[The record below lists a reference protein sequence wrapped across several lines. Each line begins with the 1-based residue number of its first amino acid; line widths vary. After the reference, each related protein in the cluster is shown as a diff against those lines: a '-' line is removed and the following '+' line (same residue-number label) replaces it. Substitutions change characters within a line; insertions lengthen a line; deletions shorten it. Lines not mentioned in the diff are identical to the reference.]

1 MIIGI
6 LNFSFQYR
14 RDSSNFTI
22 HSIVLILISS
32 FLSIAAFS
40 SDLPPILKYL
50 PQEYKA
56 GNQNWK
62 ISQNKHNLMY
72 FANNEGLLEFNGAE
86 WTLYPSPNETIIRAV
101 KVISDKIYT
110 GCFME
115 FGYWVREKNG
125 KLKYYSLSERI
136 RNSLLPDEHIWDIQS
151 YENWVLFQSLNRIYL
166 YDTKNSKFRIIDK
179 KNGIWRT
186 FISDNNIIF
195 QSLNEGLFEIKNG
208 TPILI
213 NENIVF
219 KNYKICN
226 ILHKKNEKLIQT
238 EKEGLFIF
246 KNDVITKYNGK
257 NSEIFNRNDIF
268 SCIMSADSNI
278 ILGTISNGIYVISP
292 DFEIINHITQN
303 TGLSNNTVLSL
314 FEDHDR
320 NIWIGLDNG
329 INCLNTYSAF
339 ECYIDK
345 SGFLGTIY
353 TACLFEGNLYLGTN
367 QGLFYKKYT
376 SNDEFRLI
384 SGTKGQ
390 VWTLMEFD
398 KKLFCGHNKG
408 TFIIEEN
415 KAINIYSSSG
425 TWKFNV
431 DNNNKNIL
439 FQGNYDGISIIKK
452 VNKNWIF
459 SHKIGNF
466 SISARYFEID
476 NDHNIFVSHEYKGLI
491 RLKLN
496 DDFSKVLEIKNF
508 TEPKKSKF
516 SGLIKFNNYIYY
528 LSKDGFFKLDKKTL
542 KFNKDII
549 FNKYFEKEQY
559 LSGKLYIDNLN
570 QLWIFTKKGLEF
582 YTGNN
587 IDSDI
592 KKGIL
597 YINSDLLK
605 PISGYENISQL
616 EDNKYLIGTTD
627 GYNIIHKDKILYQ
640 KGQIKINLL
649 SASENNLKY
658 IPVNL
663 DEHIIFDYKT
673 NNIEFSFFIPK
684 YNKLIPSEYQYF
696 LEGYSNEWSDWSNI
710 SKVTFRK
717 LQPGKYKFLVRG
729 KNGHES
735 TMSSAQIV
743 FTIKNPFYLTFYA
756 YFFYLLIGTLIAYL
770 INKSYQIRYTK
781 QKNKLIEDHK
791 LLMEIHKLE
800 TEQQLIKL
808 KNIELALD
816 VDEKNKEL
824 AISTLDNLRK
834 NELLTIIKN
843 DLKKNS
849 NQSDLQKLN
858 SLISE
863 INENISGKD
872 SWSVFKQSFDSID
885 KDFLKRF
892 HTTHPNLTP
901 SDLKLCAYLRLN
913 LSSKEI
919 APIFNISTSS
929 IEIKRY
935 RIRKKL
941 NLPHGEN
948 LVNYIINF

>member
-1 MIIGI
+1 MKI
-6 LNFSFQYR
+6 SFQHR
-14 RDSSNFTI
+14 AFLFKFTI
-22 HSIVLILISS
+22 TALVFVYNISVLSVET
-32 FLSIAAFS
+32 FS
-40 SDLPPILKYL
+40 EDLPPILKYL

-62 ISQNKHNLMY
+62 IGQDKDNLMY

-101 KVISDKIYT
+101 KVIGNKIYT

-115 FGYWVREKNG
+115 FGFWVREKNG
-125 KLKYYSLSERI
+125 TLKYNSLSEKI
-136 RNSLLPDEHIWDIQS
+136 KTSLLPDEHIWDIQS

-166 YDTKNSKFRIIDK
+166 YDSKNSKFRIIDE

-195 QSLNEGLFEIKNG
+195 QSLNEGLFQIKNG
-208 TPILI
+208 TPKLI
-213 NENIVF
+213 NDNNVF
-219 KNYKICN
+219 KNFKICN
-226 ILHKKNEKLIQT
+226 ILNKKNEKLIQT
-238 EKEGLFIF
+238 EKEGLFIY
-246 KNDVITKYNGK
+246 KNDKISKYIGK
-257 NSEIFNRNDIF
+257 NAEIFNRNDIF
-268 SCIMSADSNI
+268 SCIMTVDSNI
-278 ILGTISNGIYVISP
+278 ILGTISNGIYVISTA
-292 DFEIINHITQN
+292 FEIIHHITQN
-303 TGLSNNTVLSL
+303 SGLSNNTVLSL
-314 FEDHDR
+314 FEDQDK

-353 TACLFEGNLYLGTN
+353 SACLFKGDLYLGTN
-367 QGLFYKKYT
+367 QGLFYKKYS
-376 SNDEFRLI
+376 SNKDFKLI

-390 VWTLMEFD
+390 VWTLMEYD
-398 KKLFCGHNKG
+398 NQLFCGHNKG
-408 TFIIEEN
+408 TFLIN
-415 KAINIYSSSG
+415 DYKAINIFSSSG
-425 TWKFNV
+425 TWKFNI
-431 DNNNKNIL
+431 DEKDPNIL

-452 VNKNWIF
+452 VNKKWTF
-459 SHKIGNF
+459 SNKIENF

-476 NDHNIFVSHEYKGLI
+476 NENNIYVSHEYKGLI

-496 DDFSKVLEIKNF
+496 ADFSKVLEIKNYN
-508 TEPKKSKF
+508 EPKKSKF
-516 SGLIKFNNYIYY
+516 SGLIKFNNFIYY
-528 LSKDGFFKLDKKTL
+528 LSKEGFFILDQKTL
-542 KFNKDII
+542 KFKKDIF
-549 FNKYFEKEQY
+549 FNKYFEKGQY
-559 LSGKLYIDNLN
+559 LSGKLYIDKFN

-582 YTGNN
+582 YKGNN
-587 IDSDI
+587 IDSDV

-616 EDNKYLIGTTD
+616 EDNKYLIGTTN
-627 GYNIIHKDKILYQ
+627 GYNIIHKDKIVYQ

-649 SASENNLKY
+649 SVSENNLKY
-658 IPVNL
+658 TPVNL
-663 DEHIIFDYKT
+663 DENLKFNYKT
-673 NNIEFSFFIPK
+673 NNIEFSFFVPK

-696 LEGYSNEWSDWSNI
+696 LQGYSNEWSDWDNI

-717 LQPGKYKFLVRG
+717 LPPGKYKFLVRG

-735 TMSSAQIV
+735 TLSTTQKE

-756 YFFYLLIGTLIAYL
+756 YFFYLLIGILIGYL
-770 INKSYQIRYTK
+770 INKSYLIRYTK

-849 NQSDLQKLN
+849 NLTDLQKLN

-941 NLPHGEN
+941 NLPHGES

>member
-1 MIIGI
+1 LKISFKYRTDFFKIATTTIVFIII
-6 LNFSFQYR
+6 L
-14 RDSSNFTI
+14 
-22 HSIVLILISS
+22 S
-32 FLSIAAFS
+32 FLSHRVLS
-40 SDLPPILKYL
+40 TDLPPILKYL

-56 GNQNWK
+56 GNQNWQ
-62 ISQNKHNLMY
+62 ISQDKDNLMY

-101 KVISDKIYT
+101 KIIGNRVYT

-115 FGYWVREKNG
+115 FGYWVREKQG
-125 KLKYYSLSERI
+125 KLKYKSLSANI
-136 RNSLLPDEHIWDIQS
+136 KKSLLPDEHIWDIQS
-151 YENWVLFQSLNRIYL
+151 YENWVLFQSLYRIYL
-166 YDTKNSKFRIIDK
+166 YDTKNNKFRIIDE

-186 FISDNNIIF
+186 FVSDNNIFF
-195 QSLNEGLFEIKNG
+195 QSLNEGFYEIKKG
-208 TPILI
+208 VPILI
-213 NENIVF
+213 NDNSVF
-219 KNYKICN
+219 KNYRICN
-226 ILHKKNEKLIQT
+226 ILNRKNERLVQT

-246 KNDVITKYNGK
+246 KDKIIKKYSGK
-257 NSEIFNRNDIF
+257 NSDVFNRNDIF
-268 SCIMSADSNI
+268 SCIMTADSNI
-278 ILGTISNGIYVISP
+278 ILGTISNGIYIVSPTFDIIHHIS
-292 DFEIINHITQN
+292 QN
-303 TGLSNNTVLSL
+303 SGLSNNTVLSL
-314 FEDHDR
+314 FEDNDR

-339 ECYIDK
+339 ECYTDK

-353 TACLFEGNLYLGTN
+353 TASLFKGNLYLGTN

-376 SNDEFRLI
+376 SNEEFKLI

-390 VWTLMEFD
+390 VWTLIEYD
-398 KKLFCGHNKG
+398 NQLFCGHNRG
-408 TFIIEEN
+408 TLLIEGSR
-415 KAINIYSSSG
+415 AVNIFSNSG
-425 TWKFNV
+425 TWKFNPDV
-431 DNNNKNIL
+431 SDKNVL
-439 FQGNYDGISIIKK
+439 YQGNYDGISVLKK
-452 VNKNWIF
+452 VDSKWKY
-459 SHKIGNF
+459 SHKLSNF
-466 SISARYFEID
+466 NISARYFELD
-476 NDHNIFVSHEYKGLI
+476 NLKNIYVSHEYKGLI
-491 RLKLN
+491 RLKT
-496 DDFSKVLEIKNF
+496 DAQISKVEKVEF
-508 TEPKKSKF
+508 YTEPKTSKY
-516 SGLIKFNNYIYY
+516 SGLIKFNNHIYY
-528 LSKDGFFKLDKKTL
+528 LSKNGFFKLDQKTL
-542 KFNKDII
+542 KFNKDIF
-549 FNKYFEKEQY
+549 FNKYFEKGQY
-559 LSGKLYIDNLN
+559 LSGKLYIDKFK
-570 QLWIFTKKGLEF
+570 QLWIFTKTGLEF

-587 IDSDI
+587 IDSDV

-605 PISGYENISQL
+605 PISGFENISQL

-627 GYNIIHKDKILYQ
+627 GYDIIHKDKIVYQ
-640 KGQIKINLL
+640 KGKIKINLL
-649 SASENNLKY
+649 SASENN
-658 IPVNL
+658 IEFRPISL
-663 DEHIIFDYKT
+663 DGPIKFNYKT
-673 NNIEFSFFIPK
+673 NNIEFSFSIPK

-696 LEGYSNEWSDWSNI
+696 LEAYSNEWSEWGNI

-717 LQPGKYKFLVRG
+717 LPSGKYKFIVRG
-729 KNGHES
+729 KNGHGS
-735 TMSSAQIV
+735 TLSTDQIE
-743 FTIKNPFYLTFYA
+743 FTINNPFYLTIYA
-756 YFFYLLIGTLIAYL
+756 FLIYFLLIILIAYI
-770 INKSYQIRYTK
+770 INKVYHIRYTK
-781 QKNKLIEDHK
+781 QKNKLIEEHK
-791 LLMEIHKLE
+791 LVMEIQKLE

-849 NQSDLQKLN
+849 NPSNLQKLN

-885 KDFLKRF
+885 KDFLKKF
-892 HTTHPNLTP
+892 HVAHPNLTP
-901 SDLKLCAYLRLN
+901 NDLKLCAYLRLN

-941 NLPHGEN
+941 NLPHGGS